1 RHLRIF
7 STLFLLLLF
16 GCYYSGISMF
26 SHTHIVNGTSIVHS
40 HFGDEDGHQHS
51 ESQFAIIDILSNF
64 QSEGAVY
71 FYNTAVNISL
81 LTEIPCEY
89 ESCLCVAEVIDSY
102 TLRGPP
108 VA

>member
-1 RHLRIF
+1 
-7 STLFLLLLF
+7 
-16 GCYYSGISMF
+16 M
-26 SHTHIVNGTSIVHS
+26 
-40 HFGDEDGHQHS
+40 
-51 ESQFAIIDILSNF
+51 LSNF

-89 ESCLCVAEVIDSY
+89 ESCLCVEEVIDSY

>member
-1 RHLRIF
+1 
-7 STLFLLLLF
+7 
-16 GCYYSGISMF
+16 M
-26 SHTHIVNGTSIVHS
+26 
-40 HFGDEDGHQHS
+40 
-51 ESQFAIIDILSNF
+51 LSNF

-81 LTEIPCEY
+81 LPEIPCEY
-89 ESCLCVAEVIDSY
+89 ESCLCVEEVIDSY